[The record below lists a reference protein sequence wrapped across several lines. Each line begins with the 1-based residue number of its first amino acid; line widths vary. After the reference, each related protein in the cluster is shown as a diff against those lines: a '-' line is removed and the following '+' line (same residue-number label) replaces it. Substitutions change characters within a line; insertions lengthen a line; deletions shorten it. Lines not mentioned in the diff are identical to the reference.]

1 MLADE
6 IDELFVGQ
14 HRKVR
19 GSPMI
24 VTKVQIVT
32 LLPIFGEMMP
42 LTEAPGTALMAPH
55 EQTL

>member
-1 MLADE
+1 
-6 IDELFVGQ
+6 
-14 HRKVR
+14 
-19 GSPMI
+19 MI

-42 LTEAPGTALMAPH
+42 LTGVPGAALMGSH